1 MTSDALDQ
9 LTDRELRDIGL
20 SRAQLR
26 WLEKGDHFGDDEPAH
41 RGSSA

>member
-1 MTSDALDQ
+1 MTSDALGQ

-26 WLEKGDHFGDDEPAH
+26 WLEEGDPFGDDEPAH